1 MAITVVPGSGGG
13 TGSSFP
19 GTYPPIYVNS
29 NTISVN
35 YTFTSGTNGVSV
47 GPLTISSG
55 FAVTVPSGSKWV
67 VL

>member
-1 MAITVVPGSGGG
+1 MAATVVLASGGG

-35 YTFTSGTNGVSV
+35 YTFASGTNGVSV
-47 GPLTISSG
+47 GPITVTSG
-55 FAVTVPSGSKWV
+55 FTVTVSDGSKWV